1 MVYVCPSSN
10 SKKKKQKNTL
20 TKLKLALTL
29 LDSVVWHIV
38 AGGNSSVEEMHG
50 SNHFYIAAIYFSVA
64 WTAKYK

>member
-38 AGGNSSVEEMHG
+38 LDGQGQLFGGRN
-50 SNHFYIAAIYFSVA
+50 A
-64 WTAKYK
+64 WE